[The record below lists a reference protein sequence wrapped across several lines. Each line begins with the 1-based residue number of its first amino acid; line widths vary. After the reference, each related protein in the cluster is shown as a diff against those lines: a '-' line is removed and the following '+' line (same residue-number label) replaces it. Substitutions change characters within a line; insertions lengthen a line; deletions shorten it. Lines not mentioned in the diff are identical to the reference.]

1 MVRSETSLY
10 FLCIFSLTRRGVW
23 LHFYRLCPLFFNI
36 SKFQLKKRSHLESE
50 VAARGIDWRGNV
62 IIQGRG
68 ERTSSGR
75 GYAGLDLQRA
85 ASSSLNLEGLEW
97 TKEWI
102 PRRQKA
108 SLSTDKPLEG
118 PDGPSLLF
126 TPSFSL
132 PPPIHP
138 SGLTS
143 SGYIERCFLKPNPV
157 SSVVDASMLIRYN
170 VQASIETAA
179 SSVHYGV
186 PRTMAS
192 RATMIYV
199 ARPVSVLVRSRG
211 PR

>member
-10 FLCIFSLTRRGVW
+10 FLCIFSLILVEESDYISIVSVPFFQHFQIPIEKKKSSRKWSRGTRD
-23 LHFYRLCPLFFNI
+23 RL
-36 SKFQLKKRSHLESE
+36 KRS
-50 VAARGIDWRGNV
+50 V

-132 PPPIHP
+132 PPPIHS

>member
-10 FLCIFSLTRRGVW
+10 FLCIFSLILVEESD
-23 LHFYRLCPLFFNI
+23 YISIVSVPFFNI
-36 SKFQLKKRSHLESE
+36 AKFQLKKRSHLESE
-50 VAARGIDWRGNV
+50 VAARGIDWRGSV

>member
-10 FLCIFSLTRRGVW
+10 FLCIFSLILVEESDYISTVSVPFFQHFQIPIEKKKSSRKWSRGTRDRLKRERHYSRSRRKDFIRKRIRRFGSATSRILKPQFRGVGMNEGVNTKEAKGFVIHWQATRRSRRSFPP
-23 LHFYRLCPLFFNI
+23 LH
-36 SKFQLKKRSHLESE
+36 
-50 VAARGIDWRGNV
+50 
-62 IIQGRG
+62 
-68 ERTSSGR
+68 
-75 GYAGLDLQRA
+75 
-85 ASSSLNLEGLEW
+85 
-97 TKEWI
+97 
-102 PRRQKA
+102 
-108 SLSTDKPLEG
+108 
-118 PDGPSLLF
+118 SLLF
-126 TPSFSL
+126 SST
-132 PPPIHP
+132 PIHP